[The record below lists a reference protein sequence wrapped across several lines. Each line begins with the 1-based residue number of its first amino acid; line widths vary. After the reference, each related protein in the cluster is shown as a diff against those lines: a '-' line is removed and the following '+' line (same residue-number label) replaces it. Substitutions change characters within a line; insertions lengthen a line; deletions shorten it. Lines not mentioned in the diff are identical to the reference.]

1 MADAQS
7 KPKTL
12 YLIDGH
18 AQFFRAYYAIRGG
31 MSSPVTGEPTHL
43 TFGFV
48 GMLLKLLRDYRPD
61 YLVVAIDVSGDK
73 GTFRSEL
80 YPEYKANRE
89 EPPDDFGPQVQRCL
103 ALLEQMRIPILGE
116 EGVEAD
122 DVIASL
128 VKKLR
133 AAHPEVNI
141 RIVSRDKDLTQ
152 LLGEGVQMLDP
163 HKDEFVAAADIFKTE
178 GVRPEQVVDILAL
191 MGDTVDNVPG
201 VPGIGPKTAAKLI
214 LEYGSVENLL
224 AHLDEIKGKRR
235 ENIEASKDAIDLAR
249 RLVVLKDDVDC
260 DFDLAGA
267 ETDLTKLPVSGLMQ
281 TFTELGFNIHK
292 QTLKALTG
300 VEEDAKPAAA
310 DAPARPSAPADT
322 IGESLFGAEQGE
334 TASGEA
340 GGRVVTGDYSAI
352 TTKKDLTGLVKR
364 IRAAGTFAVDTETDS
379 LLPVQA
385 HLCGVSIALEPGAA
399 YYIPTRSPEPST
411 HLDTETVLGLLR
423 PVLEDESLT
432 KIGHNLKYDL
442 NVLRHHG
449 VRIRGPMFDTMVA
462 SYVIDATRSSHKM
475 DILALAIL
483 NHICIP
489 IVDLIGKGKKQITF
503 DQVPLEQA
511 VPYAAEDA
519 DITLRLRDA
528 FAPQMRAMG
537 LTDLFED
544 VEMPLVE
551 VLAELEYNGIRVD
564 PDELERQRANLSRRI
579 EKLRKQIGDSAPHP
593 FNPDSP
599 KQLAAALFNKPDA
612 EPPGLGLKALKRGK
626 TGPSTDQEV
635 LEKLADDPDIDSPVP
650 RLIIE
655 YRRLAKLVNTYL
667 VALKEFINPDTGRVH
682 ASFNQTVTAT
692 GRLSSSDPNLQNI
705 PIRTDVGR
713 EIRRAFVAEDGNVLI
728 TADYSQI
735 ELRLLAHLSDDPAL
749 IEAFRAGLD
758 IHRAVAAEVF
768 GVEAD
773 DVTAAQRGT
782 AKMVNFGIVYGI
794 TPFGLARRLGGE
806 ISVEEAGRII
816 DEYKDRYRG
825 IDAFLARCV
834 EEAQSKGHV
843 ETILKRRRTISEV
856 NARNSQQRALGE
868 RMAINTVV
876 QGSAADLIKLAMID
890 LHRRLPEAFPNAR
903 MLLQIHDELV
913 FEAPEDE
920 AEAVQAFVAQRM
932 EAAMELKVPLVVDAA
947 RSTSWIDAK

>member
-1 MADAQS
+1 MTNVES
-7 KPKTL
+7 KTKTL

-48 GMLLKLLRDYRPD
+48 GMLLKLLRDYKPD

-89 EPPDDFGPQVQRCL
+89 EPPDDFGPQVRRCL
-103 ALLEQMRIPILGE
+103 ALLQQMRIPILGE

-133 AAHPEVNI
+133 AEHPDVNI

-152 LLGEGVQMLDP
+152 LLGEGVEMLDP

-235 ENIEASKDAIDLAR
+235 ENLEASKDAIDLAR

-267 ETDLTKLPVSGLMQ
+267 ETDPAKLPVSGLMQ
-281 TFTELGFNIHK
+281 AFTELGFNVHK

-300 VEEDAKPAAA
+300 VEENAPLPAAG
-310 DAPARPSAPADT
+310 APARPSAPADA
-322 IGESLFGAEQGE
+322 IGETLFGAEQRE
-334 TASGEA
+334 TASGGA
-340 GGRVVTGDYSAI
+340 AGRVMTADYSAI
-352 TTKKDLTGLVKR
+352 TTEKELSALVKR

-379 LLPVQA
+379 LSPVQA
-385 HLCGVSIALEPGAA
+385 NLCGVSIALEPGAA

-411 HLDTETVLGLLR
+411 HLDTETVLDLLK

-489 IVDLIGKGKKQITF
+489 LTDLIGKGENQITF

-519 DITLRLRDA
+519 DITLQLRDA
-528 FAPQMRAMG
+528 FAPQIKAMG

-551 VLAELEYNGIRVD
+551 VLAELEFNGIRVD

-579 EKLRKQIGDSAPHP
+579 EKLRKSIADSAPHP

-599 KQLAAALFNKPDA
+599 KQLAVALFNKPDA
-612 EPPGLGLKALKRGK
+612 EPPGLGLKPLKRGK

-635 LEKLADDPDIDSPVP
+635 LEKLADDPAVDSPVP
-650 RLIIE
+650 GLIIE
-655 YRRLAKLVNTYL
+655 YRRLTKLVNTYL

-735 ELRLLAHLSDDPAL
+735 ELRLLAHLSEDPAL

-768 GVEAD
+768 AVDAD

-816 DEYKDRYRG
+816 EEYKDRYRG

-834 EEAQSKGHV
+834 AEAQAEGHV
-843 ETILKRRRTISEV
+843 QTILKRRRKIPEV

-890 LHRRLPEAFPNAR
+890 LHRRLPGAFPDAR

-913 FEAPEDE
+913 FEAPEDQ

>member
-1 MADAQS
+1 MTNVES
-7 KPKTL
+7 KTKTL

-48 GMLLKLLRDYRPD
+48 GMLLKLLRDYKPD

-89 EPPDDFGPQVQRCL
+89 EPPDDFGPQVRRCL
-103 ALLEQMRIPILGE
+103 ALLQQMRIPILGE

-133 AAHPEVNI
+133 AEHPDVNI

-152 LLGEGVQMLDP
+152 LLGEGVEMLDP
-163 HKDEFVAAADIFKTE
+163 HKDEFVTAADIFKTE

-235 ENIEASKDAIDLAR
+235 ENLEASKDAIDLAR

-267 ETDLTKLPVSGLMQ
+267 ETDPAKLPVSGLMQ
-281 TFTELGFNIHK
+281 AFTELGFNVHK

-300 VEEDAKPAAA
+300 VEENAPLPAAG
-310 DAPARPSAPADT
+310 APARPSAPADA
-322 IGESLFGAEQGE
+322 IGETLFGAEQRE
-334 TASGEA
+334 TASGGA
-340 GGRVVTGDYSAI
+340 AGRVMTADYSAI
-352 TTKKDLTGLVKR
+352 TTEKELSALVKR

-379 LLPVQA
+379 LSPVQA
-385 HLCGVSIALEPGAA
+385 NLCGVSIALEPGAA

-411 HLDTETVLGLLR
+411 HLDTETVLDLLK

-489 IVDLIGKGKKQITF
+489 LTDLIGKGENQITF

-519 DITLRLRDA
+519 DITLQLRDA
-528 FAPQMRAMG
+528 FAPQIKAMG

-551 VLAELEYNGIRVD
+551 VLAELEFNGIRVD

-579 EKLRKQIGDSAPHP
+579 EKLRKSIADSAPHP

-599 KQLAAALFNKPDA
+599 KQLAVALFNKPDA
-612 EPPGLGLKALKRGK
+612 EPPGLGLKPLKRGK

-635 LEKLADDPDIDSPVP
+635 LEKLADDPAVDSPVP
-650 RLIIE
+650 GLIIE
-655 YRRLAKLVNTYL
+655 YRRLTKLVNTYL

-735 ELRLLAHLSDDPAL
+735 ELRLLAHLSEDPAL

-768 GVEAD
+768 AVDAD

-816 DEYKDRYRG
+816 EEYKDRYRG

-834 EEAQSKGHV
+834 AEAQAEGHV
-843 ETILKRRRTISEV
+843 QTILKRRRKIPEV

-890 LHRRLPEAFPNAR
+890 LHRRLPGAFPDAR

-913 FEAPEDE
+913 FEAPEDQ